1 MNRVAIKG
9 LKNLVLILVFLT
21 TALAGT
27 SWAQTYNLQ
36 AGVIM
41 KTMPDGRVVPM
52 WGFGPVGGLITVP
65 GPPLIAAGGNLT
77 INLTNNLPVPVSIII
92 PNLPGAMIPTWTDGT
107 TGARTSPGQRVRS
120 LTHETAPGTTGAY
133 TWTNVTPG
141 THLYKSGT
149 HQQVQVGMGLYGAV
163 VGPAYPG
170 IPFTNQIVLLFSD
183 VDPVLNDA
191 VANGNY
197 NNVFINIPPSIPNP
211 VAGAPVTSTIDR
223 QPEYF
228 LINGEPFSYASSPIP
243 AGTEGQTTLLRFL
256 NAGYQGY
263 VPVLQGVFMQVVAED
278 GHLYPFPKNQYSLQ
292 LSPGRTMDAI
302 ITNPAAG
309 YIPLYD
315 RRLHLTNST
324 SSPGGMFTYLQ
335 IAGPVANLTANTAGS
350 GTGRIQV
357 VSLPGGINCSSAVPA
372 NDPVGCTEAYNSGI
386 TISVAAIPDQGS
398 EFTGWSGDLTGVVS
412 PSPLTMDANK
422 AITGTFDLLPAIT
435 VTSPNGGES
444 LRRGTTVPITWT
456 YVSDPG
462 AFVAIQLLQGTK
474 VIKNI
479 TRRVGVAIGSGGTGS
494 FNWRIPRFFR
504 RLGSNF
510 KVKITSTTVPIATDT
525 SDNDFSFVP

>member
-1 MNRVAIKG
+1 
-9 LKNLVLILVFLT
+9 
-21 TALAGT
+21 
-27 SWAQTYNLQ
+27 
-36 AGVIM
+36 
-41 KTMPDGRVVPM
+41 
-52 WGFGPVGGLITVP
+52 
-65 GPPLIAAGGNLT
+65 
-77 INLTNNLPVPVSIII
+77 
-92 PNLPGAMIPTWTDGT
+92 
-107 TGARTSPGQRVRS
+107 
-120 LTHETAPGTTGAY
+120 
-133 TWTNVTPG
+133 
-141 THLYKSGT
+141 
-149 HQQVQVGMGLYGAV
+149 
-163 VGPAYPG
+163 
-170 IPFTNQIVLLFSD
+170 
-183 VDPVLNDA
+183 
-191 VANGNY
+191 
-197 NNVFINIPPSIPNP
+197 
-211 VAGAPVTSTIDR
+211 
-223 QPEYF
+223 
-228 LINGEPFSYASSPIP
+228 
-243 AGTEGQTTLLRFL
+243 
-256 NAGYQGY
+256 
-263 VPVLQGVFMQVVAED
+263 
-278 GHLYPFPKNQYSLQ
+278 
-292 LSPGRTMDAI
+292 
-302 ITNPAAG
+302 
-309 YIPLYD
+309 
-315 RRLHLTNST
+315 
-324 SSPGGMFTYLQ
+324 MFTYLQ